1 LSADVERGR
10 SGLGRRWGVRSTDRG
25 DHDSPTSSLGHEAIR
40 QPARTRRWSITT
52 TRTHLVVG
60 YKKPPH
66 NGGGVAGLLRSSCG
80 HLVRRHWHLARR
92 ARWLPGFAG
101 PVPPPLWMSVGGIHL
116 SAGRI
121 LRRARIVK
129 ETGTAGACSGTT

>member
-1 LSADVERGR
+1 FRSPIAVSSLKLTPDPFAAQHGPARPRDASAKLGATIRFGQRELPLSADVERGR
-10 SGLGRRWGVRSTDRG
+10 SGLGRRWGVRSADRG

-80 HLVRRHWHLARR
+80 HLVRR
-92 ARWLPGFAG
+92 
-101 PVPPPLWMSVGGIHL
+101 
-116 SAGRI
+116 
-121 LRRARIVK
+121 
-129 ETGTAGACSGTT
+129 